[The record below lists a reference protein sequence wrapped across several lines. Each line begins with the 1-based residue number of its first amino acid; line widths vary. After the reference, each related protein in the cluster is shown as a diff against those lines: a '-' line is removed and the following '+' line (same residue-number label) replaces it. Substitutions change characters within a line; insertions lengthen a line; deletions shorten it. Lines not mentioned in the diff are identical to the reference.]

1 MSSSAEVVGELGVLR
16 MQPELVRA
24 ACERAHALD
33 KFL

>member
-1 MSSSAEVVGELGVLR
+1 VGEPGVLR
-16 MQPELVRA
+16 MQPEPVRA

>member
-1 MSSSAEVVGELGVLR
+1 VGEPGVLR

>member
-1 MSSSAEVVGELGVLR
+1 VGVPGVLR